1 MTRVL
6 LFFIFIFVSCKSHY
20 GNDKSLGGDYPLP
33 PNCYPISENFFADFG
48 EISNISYIYFQGW
61 TEKVFGS
68 DSREYKATLL
78 DTTVWNEMEGLAFLS
93 EGYHWKSKF
102 FYNPVVG
109 INLEQA
115 KAFTEWRTNVS
126 AEMILVKKGYMLPNH
141 GQNRESYFTVEKF
154 LNGEYKYPRGR
165 KKINPAT
172 FELTY
177 PVFKIPNAK
186 EWESISGVD
195 SDNLAEIFPANRY
208 NKRILKDY
216 PYPFNTIEFHKSNF
230 NSFTSYDGTLNIKV
244 ITAHVRDFGRN
255 KYGLHGIIGNVSEMI
270 EEEGFSKGEN
280 WNSSF
285 QDFSKEKNNEFLKPN
300 CWTGFR
306 NVCSW
311 KKGKFVKK

>member
-6 LFFIFIFVSCKSHY
+6 FLAILFLFSCKT
-20 GNDKSLGGDYPLP
+20 GRIDKSLGGNYPIP
-33 PNCYPISENFFADFG
+33 PNCNPIAENFFADFS
-48 EISNISYIYFQGW
+48 EISNISYIYFRGW
-61 TEKVFGS
+61 TEKVFGP
-68 DSREYKATLL
+68 DSREYKATQL
-78 DTTVWNEMEGLAFLS
+78 DTTVWNEMEGLASLS
-93 EGYHWKSKF
+93 EDYHWKSKF

-109 INLEQA
+109 ISLEQA

-141 GQNRESYFTVEKF
+141 RQNRENYFTIEKF
-154 LNGEYKYPRGR
+154 LNGDYKYPAGR
-165 KKINPAT
+165 KKINTTT
-172 FELTY
+172 FELLY
-177 PVFKIPNAK
+177 PVFKIPNAE
-186 EWESISGVD
+186 EWELISAVN

-216 PYPFNTIEFHKSNF
+216 PYPFNTKEFHTSKF
-230 NSFTSYDGTLNIKV
+230 NSFETADGILNIKV
-244 ITAHVRDFGRN
+244 VTAHVRDFGRN
-255 KYGLHGIIGNVSEMI
+255 KYGLHGIVGNVSEMI

-285 QDFSKEKNNEFLKPN
+285 YDFSKEKNNEFLKPN

-311 KKGKFVKK
+311 KKGKFAKK